1 MITVRTMAGFA
12 TVQDEGRA
20 GYGADAI
27 PRSGAMDVEALAL
40 ANALVGNARGA
51 AAIEWTL
58 AGGTLA
64 FDEAAVIAVAGA
76 RAKLSRS
83 GAPIPLDEPVTFHAG
98 DELRV
103 ERFVQGAFIYV
114 AMRGGID
121 VPLVLGSRSTYLPAA
136 LGGLEGRRIRAGDVL
151 QTCSHDE
158 VGSLASRPPL
168 ARTTEREHRAIRV
181 IEGPDSSAFSGEFR
195 ESFWSGEFT
204 VSRSSSRAGYRLD
217 REPDADPGQLS
228 LPSSPACVGAIQVPD
243 GKSAIVLMPDGPTV
257 GGYPKIGV
265 VASVDLGRLAQRAP
279 GETVAFERV
288 SAGAARTLLRAT
300 RH

>member
-1 MITVRTMAGFA
+1 MSGFA

-20 GYGADAI
+20 GYGADAL
-27 PRSGAMDVEALAL
+27 PRSGAVDVEALGL

-58 AGGTLA
+58 AGGSLA
-64 FDEAAVIAVAGA
+64 FDEGTAIAVAGA
-76 RAKLSRS
+76 RAQLSRNRE
-83 GAPIPLDEPVTFHAG
+83 PVPLDEPITFHAG

-103 ERFVQGAFIYV
+103 ERFVRGAFIYV
-114 AMRGGID
+114 AVRGGID
-121 VPLVLGSRSTYLPAA
+121 VPMVLGSRSTYLPAA

-151 QTCSHDE
+151 RACSHDE
-158 VGSLASRPPL
+158 VGSPPGRPP
-168 ARTTEREHRAIRV
+168 APRTTEREHRAIRV
-181 IEGPDSSAFSGEFR
+181 IEGPDSSAFSSEFR
-195 ESFWSGEFT
+195 ESFWSSEFT

-217 REPDADPGQLS
+217 RPQDADPGQRS
-228 LPSSPACVGAIQVPD
+228 LPSGPACVGAIQVPD

-279 GETVAFERV
+279 GETVTFELL
-288 SAGAARTLLRAT
+288 SAAAAQALLRAA